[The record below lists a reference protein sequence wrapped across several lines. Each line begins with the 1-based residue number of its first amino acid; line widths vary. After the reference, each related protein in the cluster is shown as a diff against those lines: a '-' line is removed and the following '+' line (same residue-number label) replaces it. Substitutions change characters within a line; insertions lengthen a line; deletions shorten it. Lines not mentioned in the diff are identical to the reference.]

1 MSIYTN
7 IYLHFL
13 YSSSRKSFQLNGSL
27 YCICD
32 DMELVIYSICL
43 MFLFTLDAKRIW
55 KEVKYQSVMN
65 ILFSHVYSQI
75 LANIFIIT
83 NDCCHLIKY
92 EELFQNFYLRSL
104 HFIIICEKKFLC
116 RTLFFVILNNISNNE
131 NCHISSIGQNQ
142 KYIGKHSLHFSSC
155 LRCEGHVC
163 ISLHAFN
170 CNTMG

>member
-104 HFIIICEKKFLC
+104 HFIIICEKKFLLSYIVFC
-116 RTLFFVILNNISNNE
+116 YFKQYFKQWELPYQFNWAKSKIHRQTFIAFFFMS
-131 NCHISSIGQNQ
+131 
-142 KYIGKHSLHFSSC
+142 
-155 LRCEGHVC
+155 
-163 ISLHAFN
+163 
-170 CNTMG
+170 